1 MGQSL
6 PNSVWFSLAF
16 SYLNFTKG
24 SVHFGGLLS
33 CWAEGSH
40 LPGHRASSI
49 YLPFSSVEGRQQGVS
64 VPHTSIPSFVSLS
77 KWQLKLINP
86 GNFLG
91 RFFFPFMLGL
101 SSNQSTHIH
110 LTTVVVE
117 AGKQRNKS
125 VETHWCHCSQVP
137 AIERRA
143 AEGWQMLKH
152 VRRKKEDG
160 LCATPS
166 NYNDQW
172 PQWIAYSL
180 FLFPNPVDHFQ

>member
-24 SVHFGGLLS
+24 SVHFGGLLP

-40 LPGHRASSI
+40 LPGHRESSI

-86 GNFLG
+86 GNFHG

-101 SSNQSTHIH
+101 SSNQSKHTLNHSRCRSRK
-110 LTTVVVE
+110 TT
-117 AGKQRNKS
+117 KQKWRD
-125 VETHWCHCSQVP
+125 TL
-137 AIERRA
+137 
-143 AEGWQMLKH
+143 M
-152 VRRKKEDG
+152 
-160 LCATPS
+160 
-166 NYNDQW
+166 
-172 PQWIAYSL
+172 SL
-180 FLFPNPVDHFQ
+180 FPSASHWREGSWGMTDA

>member
-33 CWAEGSH
+33 SWAESSH
-40 LPGHRASSI
+40 LPGHRESSI

-64 VPHTSIPSFVSLS
+64 VPHTSIPSFVGLS
-77 KWQLKLINP
+77 KWLFKLNNP

-91 RFFFPFMLGL
+91 RFFFPLCWAYL
-101 SSNQSTHIH
+101 QTRANTH
-110 LTTVVVE
+110 LTTVVLE

-125 VETHWCHCSQVP
+125 VETHWCHCSP
-137 AIERRA
+137 SASHWR
-143 AEGWQMLKH
+143 EGSWGMA
-152 VRRKKEDG
+152 D
-160 LCATPS
+160 A
-166 NYNDQW
+166 
-172 PQWIAYSL
+172 
-180 FLFPNPVDHFQ
+180 